1 MDDHKSLKAYTRVK
15 KGNVIIFRF
24 KDFVSIN
31 TVIKMLKIR
40 DIKDSIDVE
49 HVFIDENKIKIYA
62 LHIVR
67 NGIRRAAVFPCGYCR
82 NNTK

>member
-15 KGNVIIFRF
+15 KGNTIIFRF
-24 KDFVSIN
+24 KDFVCIRKI
-31 TVIKMLKIR
+31 IKMLKVR
-40 DIKDSIDVE
+40 DITESIDIE

-67 NGIRRAAVFPCGYCR
+67 DGIKRAAVFPCGYCQ
-82 NNTK
+82 NNRK